1 MPGSLIRTYLF
12 RTSYDIIGSPS
23 AGWWH
28 HIIVIAKREPALLPL
43 INQPSKIHAIIIS
56 RSFYLLRPSSFLLRP
71 SSIEVVWPSAG
82 SPFQRVGMIT
92 KRSMHRGVAGKALIQ
107 SCSSQ
112 RQKSS
117 LTRSC
122 HASLLAIPGC
132 VLLDIV
138 HRTDTPH
145 DHMVIVVFVAIVHV
159 ELPVALQ
166 GTIVQVIIH
175 TLLHGHR
182 NAVDTNL
189 QRDHTLRGSIYI
201 ATIGTHTCPRHTQQ
215 GGIFPLAHGHA

>member
-12 RTSYDIIGSPS
+12 RTSYDIISSPS

-28 HIIVIAKREPALLPL
+28 HVIVIAKREPSLLPL
-43 INQPSKIHAIIIS
+43 INQPSKIHAIIIA
-56 RSFYLLRPSSFLLRP
+56 RCFNLLLLP
-71 SSIEVVWPSAG
+71 LAFVPVEVVWPSAG

-175 TLLHGHR
+175 PLLHGYR

-189 QRDHTLRGSIYI
+189 QRNHTLRGCIYI
-201 ATIGTHTCPRHTQQ
+201 TTIGTHACPRHTQQ
-215 GGIFPLAHGHA
+215 GGIFSLAHGHA